1 MRYKLMIALA
11 LAMLGASACKDK
23 SGVTGPKPI
32 PPAALVRFVNAVVD
46 TGIVDFRFIDRVE
59 NLPTFQGVRFRGSSG
74 VYQRVTPG
82 NRAVRIFPYTNDVT
96 LASARL
102 IDTTIT
108 LAANERYTLVYWG
121 QARGNADRLLVIQD
135 VATLPTPPAG
145 NTAVRALH
153 ADPAITTSVDV
164 YVGKSNTDP
173 VANTVAKL
181 SNVAPRTLSPYVNV
195 PVARAGQSD
204 SLYTFAV
211 TPAGSTTATYTS
223 TPNVPGSNP
232 TVPTTGPQPGVQISG
247 SVLTAVLTG
256 TATPGSPAASSANVA
271 TSARVVLLPDKPL
284 NP

>member
-1 MRYKLMIALA
+1 MRYKFIAALVPAVLA
-11 LAMLGASACKDK
+11 AGACKDE

-82 NRAVRIFPYTNDVT
+82 NRAVRIFPYSNDVT
-96 LASARL
+96 LASQRL

-121 QARGNADRLLVIQD
+121 QARGNADRLVVIQD
-135 VATLPTPPAG
+135 MATLPTPPAG

-153 ADPAITTSVDV
+153 ADPTVATNVDV
-164 YVGKSNTDP
+164 YIGKSNTDP
-173 VANTVAKL
+173 IANTVAKL

-195 PVARAGQSD
+195 PVARSGQSD

-211 TPAGSTTATYTS
+211 TAAGATTAIYTS
-223 TPNVPGSNP
+223 TPNVPGAP
-232 TVPTTGPQPGVQISG
+232 PAVPTAGPQPGVQIAG

-256 TATPGSPAASSANVA
+256 PATAGSPAASSANVA
-271 TSARVVLLPDKPL
+271 TSSRVVLLADKAL